1 MSNMECLQ
9 YLEDKNSSLDSLHK
23 FPTIKKMFMKYNSAI
38 PSSAPVE
45 RLFSYAGMVLTK
57 EHGCMTDEN
66 FEQQLLLKANRH
78 LVLRS

>member
-1 MSNMECLQ
+1 
-9 YLEDKNSSLDSLHK
+9 
-23 FPTIKKMFMKYNSAI
+23 MFMKYNSAI
-38 PSSAPVE
+38 PSLTPVE

-57 EHGCMTDEN
+57 KRGCTTDEK

>member
-1 MSNMECLQ
+1 MEYLQ
-9 YLEDKNSSLDSLHK
+9 YLEDKNSSLGFLHK
-23 FPTIKKMFMKYNSAI
+23 FPTKVKKMFMKYNSAI

-45 RLFSYAGMVLTK
+45 RLVSYAGMVMTK
-57 EHGCMTDEN
+57 DGCMTDEN

>member
-1 MSNMECLQ
+1 MECLQ

-38 PSSAPVE
+38 PSSALVE

-57 EHGCMTDEN
+57 KRGCMTDEN

>member
-1 MSNMECLQ
+1 
-9 YLEDKNSSLDSLHK
+9 
-23 FPTIKKMFMKYNSAI
+23 MKYNSAI

-57 EHGCMTDEN
+57 KRGCMTDEN

>member
-1 MSNMECLQ
+1 MECLQ
-9 YLEDKNSSLDSLHK
+9 YLKDKNSSLDSLQK

-38 PSSAPVE
+38 RKPSSAPVE

-57 EHGCMTDEN
+57 KRGCTTDEK